1 VHLIDNDAQA
11 STGKDTYNW
20 MNGRLILVPTK
31 TRDNYDYNYVFPG
44 IVQKYIKMNVEKRT
58 IGAARQKLFKMNK
71 GQLIKLADG
80 ALGLSNRVY
89 RKMWQNLI
97 DKIFEVP
104 SLAEMSAVM
113 AHSVVS
119 AEASYLN
126 NQKYTPA
133 EKLEVLEKLKAQLAA
148 SARP

>member
-1 VHLIDNDAQA
+1 M
-11 STGKDTYNW
+11 S
-20 MNGRLILVPTK
+20 GRLVLQPTK
-31 TRDNYDYNYVFPG
+31 TRDNYDYNYILPAL
-44 IVQKYIKMNVEKRT
+44 VQKYIKLNVERRAV
-58 IGAARQKLFKMNK
+58 GVARQKLFKMNK
-71 GQLIKLADG
+71 AQLIKLADG
-80 ALGLSNRVY
+80 ALGIGNRVY
-89 RKMWQNLI
+89 RKMWQNLV
-97 DKIFEVP
+97 DKIFGVP